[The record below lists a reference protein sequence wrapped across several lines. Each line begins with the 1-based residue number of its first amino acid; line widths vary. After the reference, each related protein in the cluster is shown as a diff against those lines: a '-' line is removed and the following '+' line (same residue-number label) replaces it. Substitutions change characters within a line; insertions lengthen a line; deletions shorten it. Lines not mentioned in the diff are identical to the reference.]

1 MKGLD
6 AATKAKP
13 SQPNETGSQ
22 SEYRLGDIASVQ
34 QGYTFSPEYQGQSEG
49 KWHYVKV
56 GDLNA
61 HGNSKYLDRTFNY
74 VDDDVVAQ
82 IGATPFPAGSIVFPR
97 VGAALKNNN
106 KRILR
111 HASLTDDNVIVV
123 IVKDENTCNAE
134 FLYYWFDAQ
143 DLQRFCNDGTVPVI
157 NGKNLKREL
166 VRLPPLGTQKRT
178 AELLSSWD
186 RATQTTGQ
194 LIAAK
199 ERRYS
204 HELSR
209 LFSEGGTTPRKCPLG
224 DISYVPQKLP
234 AAPKADDVYVLVRLY
249 CKGIEKNER
258 QKKAPTK
265 NGRPLFRRNAGELL
279 VGRQNIHNGGFGV
292 VPQGLDGSLA
302 SNAITSLSFHPDK
315 ACTEYVFFYLSR
327 PSYYK
332 KLERVMGG
340 TGQKEISESQLLAI
354 SIPLPDIRT
363 QTAIARY
370 LNALRE
376 EIDLLGQSVTAL
388 KTQKR
393 GLMQKLLTG
402 QWRLPLTQ
410 GDDEHV

>member
-1 MKGLD
+1 MLRPGDFLISRSNTSDKVGRVGVFRGGLENCSYPDLMMRFRPDCKKVNPLYLETYLKSD
-6 AATKAKP
+6 AAIKFIRQHATGTSGSMKKINQATVESIPVVVP
-13 SQPNETGSQ
+13 SMEEQ
-22 SEYRLGDIASVQ
+22 
-34 QGYTFSPEYQGQSEG
+34 
-49 KWHYVKV
+49 
-56 GDLNA
+56 
-61 HGNSKYLDRTFNY
+61 
-74 VDDDVVAQ
+74 
-82 IGATPFPAGSIVFPR
+82 ATI
-97 VGAALKNNN
+97 
-106 KRILR
+106 
-111 HASLTDDNVIVV
+111 
-123 IVKDENTCNAE
+123 
-134 FLYYWFDAQ
+134 
-143 DLQRFCNDGTVPVI
+143 
-157 NGKNLKREL
+157 
-166 VRLPPLGTQKRT
+166 
-178 AELLSSWD
+178 AELLMYWYG
-186 RATQTTGQ
+186 AIQKTEQ

-199 ERRYS
+199 ERHYS

-209 LFSEGGTTPRKCPLG
+209 LFSEDGTTPRKYRLG
-224 DISYVPQKLP
+224 DISYVPQKVP
-234 AAPKADDVYVLVRLY
+234 EVPKPDDVYVLVRLY

-265 NGRPLFRRNAGELL
+265 NGRPILRRNAGELL
-279 VGRQNIHNGGFGV
+279 VGRQNIHNGGFGI

-370 LNALRE
+370 LNALRD
-376 EIDLLGQSVTAL
+376 EIDLLGQSVAAL

-402 QWRLPLTQ
+402 KWRVPVSSHQPQHGNT
-410 GDDEHV
+410 